1 MILAAGFG
9 TRLKPLTNDL
19 PKPLFPVLNRPI
31 LEHAL
36 NFLSSQGIQEIAIN
50 LHHQPEKI
58 IDYFGDG
65 KDFGVNLHFSR
76 EEKILGTAGGIKK
89 LESFLK
95 DETFVVI
102 NSDVLADVDL
112 KDVLKSHKEKN
123 SKLTLVVRQD
133 ADAEKYDSIQ
143 RVDEGRIVHF
153 LGHSI
158 KNSEPTAQ
166 VMFTGIQ
173 IMEPDIF
180 SRIPENEFCGTTED
194 VFPGMIQDDLP
205 VYGFLH
211 KGYWIDMGTRETYI
225 QAQKDALN
233 GKVTL
238 KTSSSRN
245 PEGPLLVPPVHIGKD
260 CEISQDA
267 QVGPYAVLGDGCR
280 VRSGAVVENSIL
292 WSGATVGGGLTVKNS
307 IIGEGVAIDKNVK
320 DDSLA
325 PGIRP
330 DALP

>member
-1 MILAAGFG
+1 MKALILAAGFG
-9 TRLKPLTNDL
+9 TRLKPLTNEL

-31 LEHAL
+31 LEHTL
-36 NFLSSQGIQEIAIN
+36 QFLSSQGIKEIAIN

-65 KDFGVNLHFSR
+65 KDFGVSLYYSK

-89 LESFLK
+89 LQSYFQ
-95 DETFVVI
+95 DETFMVI
-102 NSDVLADVDL
+102 NSDVFADIDL
-112 KDVLKSHKEKN
+112 NDVLKFHKDKK

-133 ADAEKYDSIQ
+133 SNIAKYKSIQ
-143 RVDEGRIVHF
+143 RVEEGRIVHF
-153 LGHSI
+153 LGKGI
-158 KNSEPTAQ
+158 KNSDPVTQ

-180 SRIPENEFCGTTED
+180 SRIPEDKFCGTTED
-194 VFPGMIQDDLP
+194 VFPGMIQDELP

-211 KGYWIDMGTRETYI
+211 DGYWIDMGTRETYI
-225 QAQKDALN
+225 QAQADALD
-233 GKVTL
+233 GKLPL

-245 PEGPLLVPPVHIGKD
+245 PEGPLVVPPVHIGKN

-292 WSGATVGGGLTVKNS
+292 WSGATVKDSFTVKNS
-307 IIGEGVAIDKNVK
+307 IIGEGVVIDKNVK
-320 DDSLA
+320 DSSVSSD
-325 PGIRP
+325 
-330 DALP
+330 

>member
-31 LEHAL
+31 LEHTL
-36 NFLSSQGIQEIAIN
+36 HLLSSQGIREVAVN
-50 LHHQPEKI
+50 VHHQPEKI
-58 IDYFGDG
+58 IHYFGDG
-65 KDFGVNLHFSR
+65 KKFGVDLHYSQ

-89 LESFLK
+89 LQAFLK
-95 DETFVVI
+95 DDAFLVI

-112 KDVLKSHKEKN
+112 NDVLKFHTENK

-133 ADAEKYDSIQ
+133 TNAEKYDSIQ

-158 KNSEPTAQ
+158 KNSEPTTQ

-180 SRIPENEFCGTTED
+180 SRIPENKFCGTTED

-211 KGYWIDMGTRETYI
+211 KGYWIDMGTRKTYI
-225 QAQKDALN
+225 QAQADALV
-233 GKVTL
+233 GKLTL
-238 KTSSSRN
+238 KASSSRN
-245 PEGPLLVPPVHIGKD
+245 PEGPLVIPPVHISKD

-267 QVGPYAVLGDGCR
+267 QVGPYAVLGEGCR
-280 VRSGAVVENSIL
+280 LRPGAVVENSIL
-292 WSGATVGGGLTVKNS
+292 WPGATIGNGITVQNS

-320 DDSLA
+320 DVSLA
-325 PGIRP
+325 SGS
-330 DALP
+330 